1 MQPKR
6 PTIIQSVL
14 VAVAI
19 LAFVVVL
26 SLLLGLVSLPVWPF
40 IFFMFFLTTL
50 SQVNRTGWVDTFVG
64 GLIGLIVGMAQV
76 IGTQFF
82 GATVGLALLAVAV
95 LVILTLVVDGRFKY
109 TNKACLFVLTAVSSF
124 AAFIP
129 FEQVMPVILSF
140 LLGAAF
146 FGIIVLVAESR
157 SKKKTLAGA
166 A

>member
-6 PTIIQSVL
+6 PTIVQSVL
-14 VAVAI
+14 IAVAI

-76 IGTQFF
+76 IGAHFF
-82 GATVGLALLAVAV
+82 GATAGLVLLAVSV

-124 AAFIP
+124 ALFIP
-129 FEQVMPVILSF
+129 FEQVLPIILSF
-140 LLGAAF
+140 LLGATF

-157 SKKKTLAGA
+157 GKKKAIAGA